1 MSEQEKYS
9 SMLIEAVC
17 LELDLSC
24 KGPVELRMPLTETG
38 KPFPR
43 CDHHWAVRLEIQ
55 EGINH
60 RYPEHQP
67 SDFDP
72 TYAGERW
79 EED

>member
-1 MSEQEKYS
+1 MSEE
-9 SMLIEAVC
+9 LTC
-17 LELDLSC
+17 LDNRGADHMQPEC
-24 KGPVELRMPLTETG
+24 EGPVELRMPLSSTG

-43 CDHHWAVRLEIQ
+43 CDHHWKIRVELQ
-55 EGINH
+55 EGIDA
-60 RYPEHQP
+60 RYPIHQP